1 LLSCRLA
8 TPVGCLRLSAQGAT
22 LVSIDWCDAAS
33 EAEAAES
40 PVLESTR
47 AALQA
52 YFESALAVPA
62 VPLHPAGT
70 AYQRRV
76 WQAMADIP
84 TGDTAS
90 YGQLAQRLGSGARAV
105 AAACRANPYPI
116 LIPCHR
122 VVAAHGLGG
131 YCGASD
137 GPWLEVKRWLL
148 AHERGAAHV

>member
-1 LLSCRLA
+1 MA
-8 TPVGCLRLSAQGAT
+8 TPVGSLRLSARRAA
-22 LVSIDWCDAAS
+22 LVSIDWCDGAG
-33 EAEAAES
+33 EAEAAAES
-40 PVLESTR
+40 PVLESAR

-52 YFESALAVPA
+52 YFQSARAPLA

-76 WQAMADIP
+76 WQAMAEIP
-84 TGDTAS
+84 SGETAS

-131 YCGASD
+131 YCGA
-137 GPWLEVKRWLL
+137 GEGLWLEVKRWLL
-148 AHERGAAHV
+148 AHERGAAHG